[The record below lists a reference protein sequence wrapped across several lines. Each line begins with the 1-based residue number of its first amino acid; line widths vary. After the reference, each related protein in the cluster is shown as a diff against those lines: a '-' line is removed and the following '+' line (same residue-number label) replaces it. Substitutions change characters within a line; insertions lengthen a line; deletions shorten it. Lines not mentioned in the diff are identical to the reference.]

1 MKRIMRAVLV
11 VGAALAVALPIAGGA
26 AASVSRADS
35 PKQQL
40 KGQQIEVAAVWTGA
54 EQKNFKRVLDAFTK
68 QTGVK
73 VTFTSTGDDISSVL
87 EPRIAGGDAPDVAIL
102 PQPGLLN
109 DFASR
114 GALKSVENAAG
125 AEVDQHY
132 APYWRKLGTV
142 DNTLYGVWVKGANKS
157 LVWYNANV
165 FDDAGVKPA
174 KTFDDL
180 LSSMQTISDFG
191 VPPLSIGA
199 ANGWTLTDIF
209 ENIYLAQAGPDK
221 YDQLTGHQIPWT
233 DPSVKDALTTMAKMV
248 KSDWLPGGTG
258 DTLQTEFPQ
267 SVQNMFSKPPKAA
280 MEIEGDFVGATI
292 SGNTKAKVGT
302 DAKVFSFPAI
312 GGGEA
317 PVVTGGDVAVM
328 FNDNPAAAAF
338 VKFMAGPKAGE
349 VWAEPGGYISPN
361 KDVPASAY
369 PDKTTR
375 QIAGALVNSENVR
388 FDMSDQQPSAFGAT
402 DGQGEWKLFQDF
414 LSNPSDVDGITQQ
427 LEAAA
432 TQAQSSQ

>member
-1 MKRIMRAVLV
+1 MKRINRALLAIGV
-11 VGAALAVALPIAGGA
+11 ALALVLPITGSAS
-26 AASVSRADS
+26 ASVPHAQS
-35 PKQQL
+35 L
-40 KGQQIEVAAVWTGA
+40 EGEQIEVAAVWTGA

-68 QTGVK
+68 QTGVE

-87 EPRIAGGDAPDVAIL
+87 EPRIAGGEAPDVAIL
-102 PQPGLLN
+102 PQPGLLK

-114 GALKSVENAAG
+114 GALKPVEDAAG
-125 AEVDQHY
+125 AQVDEHY
-132 APYWRKLGTV
+132 SPIWRTLGTV

-180 LSSMQTISDFG
+180 MTSMQTISDFG

-209 ENIYLAQAGPDK
+209 ENIYLAQAGADK
-221 YDQLTGHQIPWT
+221 YDQLTTHQIPWT
-233 DPSVKDALTTMAKMV
+233 DPSVKEALTTMAKMV
-248 KSDWLPGGTG
+248 KSDWLPGGTT
-258 DTLQTEFPQ
+258 DTLQTEFPE

-280 MEIEGDFVGATI
+280 MEIEGDFVGAAIT
-292 SGNTKAKVGT
+292 GDTKAKVGT
-302 DAKVFSFPAI
+302 DAKVFSFPPI
-312 GGGEA
+312 GSGEA

-338 VKFMAGPKAGE
+338 LKFMATPKAGE
-349 VWAEPGGYISPN
+349 VWAKTGGYISPN
-361 KDVPASAY
+361 QDVPASAY
-369 PDKTTR
+369 PDKVTR
-375 QIAGALVNSENVR
+375 QIADALVSSDNVR
-388 FDMSDQQPSAFGAT
+388 FDMSDQYPSAFGAT

-427 LEAAA
+427 LESAA
-432 TQAQSSQ
+432 TQALNGQ

>member
-1 MKRIMRAVLV
+1 MNRIMRATLAF
-11 VGAALAVALPIAGGA
+11 GAALAVALPIMGS
-26 AASVSRADS
+26 ASASAPRQKLD
-35 PKQQL
+35 
-40 KGQQIEVAAVWTGA
+40 GQKIEVAAVWTGA

-68 QTGVK
+68 QTGVD

-109 DFASR
+109 DFAAR
-114 GALKSVENAAG
+114 GALKPVEDAAG
-125 AEVDQHY
+125 AEVDKHY
-132 APYWRKLGTV
+132 SPIWRTLGTV

-174 KTFDDL
+174 KTFDAL
-180 LSSMQTISDFG
+180 LSSMQTVSDFG

-209 ENIYLAQAGPDK
+209 ENVYLAQAGAEK
-221 YDQLTGHQIPWT
+221 YDQLTTHEIPWT
-233 DPSVKDALTTMAKMV
+233 DPSVKEALTTMGKMV
-248 KSDWLPGGTG
+248 KSDWLPGGTSE
-258 DTLQTEFPQ
+258 TLQTEFPE
-267 SVQNMFSKPPKAA
+267 SVQNMFKNPPKAA
-280 MEIEGDFVGATI
+280 MEIEGDFVGAAIT
-292 SGNTKAKVGT
+292 GDTKAKVGT
-302 DAKVFSFPAI
+302 DAKVFSFPPV
-312 GGGEA
+312 GSGEA

-328 FNDNPAAAAF
+328 FDDNPAAAAF
-338 VKFMAGPKAGE
+338 VKFMATPKAGE
-349 VWAEPGGYISPN
+349 VWAKPGGYISPN

-375 QIAGALVNSENVR
+375 QIAAALVGSDNVR
-388 FDMSDQQPSAFGAT
+388 FDMSDQYPSAFGAT
-402 DGQGEWKLFQDF
+402 DGQGEWKLMQDF

-427 LEAAA
+427 LEDAA
-432 TQAQSSQ
+432 TQALSAQ

>member
-1 MKRIMRAVLV
+1 MLV
-11 VGAALAVALPIAGGA
+11 IGVAFGLTVPFAGA
-26 AASVSRADS
+26 AASAQKLD
-35 PKQQL
+35 
-40 KGQQIEVAAVWTGA
+40 GQKIEVAAVWTGT
-54 EQKNFKRVLDAFTK
+54 EQKNFKRVLDAFTEK
-68 QTGVK
+68 TGVD

-102 PQPGLLN
+102 PQPGLLK

-114 GALKSVENAAG
+114 GALKPVEEAAG
-125 AEVDQHY
+125 SEVDQHY
-132 APYWRKLGTV
+132 APIWRTLGTV

-174 KTFDDL
+174 KSFDDL
-180 LSSMQTISDFG
+180 LTSMQTISDFG
-191 VPPLSIGA
+191 VSPLSVGA

-209 ENIYLAQAGPDK
+209 ENIYLAQAGAEK
-221 YDQLTGHQIPWT
+221 YDQLTTHQISWT
-233 DPSVKDALTTMAKMV
+233 DPSVKEALTTMAKLV
-248 KSDWLPGGTG
+248 RSDWLPGGTS
-258 DTLQTEFPQ
+258 DALQTEFPT
-267 SVQNMFSKPPKAA
+267 SVQNMFSTPPKAA

-292 SGNTKAKVGT
+292 SGNTKAKVGK

-312 GGGEA
+312 AGGEP

-338 VKFMAGPKAGE
+338 LEFMASPKAGQ
-349 VWAEPGGYISPN
+349 VWARPGGYISPN
-361 KDVPASAY
+361 KDVPMSAY

-375 QIAGALVNSENVR
+375 QIAGALVDSTNVR

-414 LSNPSDVDGITQQ
+414 LSNQSDVDGITQQ

-432 TQAQSSQ
+432 PAAGA

>member
-1 MKRIMRAVLV
+1 MKRIMRPLLAL
-11 VGAALAVALPIAGGA
+11 GTALACALPALGVAGV
-26 AASVSRADS
+26 ASAGTPSQ
-35 PKQQL
+35 KL
-40 KGQQIEVAAVWTGA
+40 EGQKIEVAAVWTGA

-68 QTGVK
+68 QTGVD

-102 PQPGLLN
+102 PQPGLLK

-114 GALKSVENAAG
+114 GALKSVEDAAG
-125 AEVDQHY
+125 AQVDKHY
-132 APYWRKLGTV
+132 SPIWRTLGTV

-174 KTFDDL
+174 KSFDDL
-180 LSSMQTISDFG
+180 MTSMQTISDFG

-209 ENIYLAQAGPDK
+209 ENIYLAQAGADK
-221 YDQLTGHQIPWT
+221 YDQLTSHQIPWT
-233 DPSVKDALTTMAKMV
+233 DPSVKEALTTMAGMV
-248 KSDWLPGGTG
+248 KSDWLPGGTT

-267 SVQNMFSKPPKAA
+267 SVQNMFSSPPKAA

-292 SGNTKAKVGT
+292 SGNTKAKVGS
-302 DAKVFSFPAI
+302 DAKVFSFPPI
-312 GGGEA
+312 DTGEA

-328 FNDNPAAAAF
+328 FDDNPAAAAF
-338 VKFMAGPKAGE
+338 LKFMASPKAGE
-349 VWAEPGGYISPN
+349 VWAKPGGYISPN
-361 KDVPASAY
+361 KDVPKSAY

-375 QIAGALVNSENVR
+375 TIADALVSSDNVR
-388 FDMSDQQPSAFGAT
+388 FDMSDQYPSAFGAT

-427 LEAAA
+427 LESAA
-432 TQAQSSQ
+432 TQALSSQ